1 MVAPTKTRQK
11 EKAVEHVIPSR
22 DQEERL
28 ARARC
33 SLEGLS
39 VGDAFGEQ
47 FFYQP
52 DLAASRLATHSLP
65 SPPWPYTD
73 DTQMALS
80 VVCVLRQH
88 GTIEQDRLAESF
100 AERYNPSRG
109 YGPSTHRL
117 LRSIRAGNSWKE
129 AAGGQ
134 FAGQGSFGNGAAMR
148 ITPLGAFFADALDV
162 VVEEAVKSAQVT
174 HTHPEAIAG
183 SIAVA
188 VATAS
193 AWRLRSSGVL
203 PSRAEFLDLIIPFVP
218 TSDVRRKIRWA
229 RDLSAAA
236 SIEAVVD
243 LLGNG
248 TGLSAQDTVPF
259 VLWCAGECLDNYEQ
273 ALWLTASGFGDVDTT
288 CAMVGGIVALYSGV
302 EGIPIVWRQARE
314 PLPNWPFVEAYRPF
328 DKMDE

>member
-1 MVAPTKTRQK
+1 MEQQGLLC
-11 EKAVEHVIPSR
+11 
-22 DQEERL
+22 DQNEQI
-28 ARARC
+28 ARAIC

-39 VGDAFGEQ
+39 IGDAFGEQ
-47 FFYQP
+47 FFHQP
-52 DLAASRLATHSLP
+52 DLTANRIASRTPP
-65 SPPWPYTD
+65 SPPWSYTD

-80 VVCVLRQH
+80 IVSMLRQY

-100 AERYNPSRG
+100 AERYDPSRG
-109 YGPSTHRL
+109 YGPSMHRL

-129 AAGGQ
+129 AASGQ

-148 ITPLGAFFADALDV
+148 ITPLGAFFAEALDE

-188 VATAS
+188 VAAAI
-193 AWRLRSSGVL
+193 AWRLRHASVP
-203 PSRAEFLDLIIPFVP
+203 PSRAEFLDLIVPLVP
-218 TSDVRRKIRWA
+218 TSEVRRKIRWA
-229 RDLSAAA
+229 RDLSTTA

-259 VLWCAGECLDNYEQ
+259 VLWCAGEHLDDYEQ

-302 EGIPIVWRQARE
+302 EGIPITWRQARE
-314 PLPNWPFVEAYRPF
+314 PLPNWPFVGAYRPP
-328 DKMDE
+328 DDMDE